1 MAVDEQHVKC
11 GTIYEDEIILE
22 GKPTENVSHDYI
34 TSLVFSTLDTIMGYP
49 EKTVIA
55 SL

>member
-34 TSLVFSTLDTIMGYP
+34 TSLVFLHLTQLWDIQKRQS
-49 EKTVIA
+49 
-55 SL
+55 